1 MRNMMVTRKSLT
13 FFTVVMLISM
23 SAAVVSADVDINL
36 SANPSSAEA
45 TPDEAAEYTII
56 VQNSGDDDAAVSLS
70 TQQGND
76 CNGFSSTLETTFVQ
90 VASSSSESVTLTVTV
105 TDQASGECETTV
117 NAQGQVSGGAPG
129 TPSNADVTVVT
140 TAGDGGGLYSVSLS
154 TDESATK
161 NYDGEDNEVT
171 WDVDVENNG
180 EQQANVQLEMT
191 SDSDCE
197 SEDLTATVD
206 PSVLQL
212 EPEGQ
217 EEVTVT
223 IDMPNGAETDA
234 GAHCFI
240 LKATVTNDPNAADQ
254 AEDNLT
260 LSLNVPQIKEC
271 DASLQYSSHNLDP
284 GESAANSI
292 EVENIGN
299 TEWTVTANAQ
309 SLDGDDIS
317 GWIDFDSPRSKLLTE
332 PGSSEDSH
340 TFTFDVTPDDSLE
353 AGTQVAIGIQ
363 GRSGSEIGCEKVLT
377 VTVGQEFGASMSLSK
392 STLSN
397 VEPGTSGTLSIQIT
411 NQGNGQETMALG
423 TSGVPPG
430 WQVSF
435 SQSTVTLGSSQ
446 SSNDKET
453 VGIDVFVPEDASAES
468 DAVISFTV
476 GRGGGSTPYDSKDLT
491 ISVAPRHEVSTSMV
505 SDQQTGRSDQ
515 IVKFPI
521 VVTNAGNIQDTFRLQ
536 ACDPGDQTGCSN
548 PMWES
553 SFSDSDGNSISQIV
567 LDPGQSTQVYLDVL
581 VEGEED
587 ADSARVLVRI
597 AIFGT
602 SESSEHTV
610 AVVVSNYN
618 YGMAVSPQSPGDIP
632 GQMDVTLPPGGA
644 LSTFFWIDNTGD
656 YPAGDTAVIT
666 ITGLESSVFRNVFV
680 DGVEID
686 DSIQISKEGRVLV
699 EVQME
704 VMEGVPNGVSG
715 IIKVSAASERNA
727 AQTTSVDVMIQVMT
741 IHDLTFTLEGD
752 DEKTVN
758 YPDKAFFTMYVTN
771 NGNVV
776 EDVEIISGESLRGW
790 TVDVI
795 EDEFQLPPGETREIQ
810 VRATPPS
817 ELLDDDSYRFTV
829 IAQPEGIPVAGQP
842 IELTVVAVNSNSFL
856 NLSQATQDLLVYG
869 LTGLGAL
876 LVIALF
882 MRSRAENKRI
892 VQALDQDDS

>member
-1 MRNMMVTRKSLT
+1 MDSKSPLT
-13 FFTVVMLISM
+13 VLIVIMLLSM
-23 SAAVVSADVDINL
+23 SATVVSADVDISL

-45 TPDEAAEYTII
+45 SPDEAAEYTIL
-56 VQNSGDDDAAVSLS
+56 VRNTGDDDAAVSLS

-76 CNGFSSTLETTFVQ
+76 CNGFTSTLETTFVQ
-90 VASSSSESVTLTVTV
+90 VGSQSSEQVTLTVTV

-154 TDESATK
+154 TDESTTK
-161 NYDGEDNEVT
+161 IYDGEDNEVT

-197 SEDLTATVD
+197 SDELSATVD

-212 EPEGQ
+212 ESEDQ
-217 EEVTVT
+217 QEVTVT

-234 GAHCFI
+234 GSHCFI

-260 LSLNVPQIKEC
+260 LSLNVPEIKEC

-284 GESAANSI
+284 GEQASNSI

-309 SLDGDDIS
+309 SLDGEDIS
-317 GWIDFDSPRSKLLTE
+317 GWVEFDSPRSKLLTE
-332 PGSSEDSH
+332 PGSSDDTH

-363 GRSGSEIGCEKVLT
+363 GRAGSDIGCEKILT
-377 VTVGQEFGASMSLSK
+377 VTVGQEFGASMALSR

-411 NQGNGQETMALG
+411 NEGNGQETMALG

-435 SQSTVTLGSSQ
+435 SKSSVTLGSSQ
-446 SSNDKET
+446 SSNNKET
-453 VGIDVFVPEDASAES
+453 VGVDVFVPEDASAES
-468 DAVISFTV
+468 DAVISFTI

-515 IVKFPI
+515 IVKFPLVI
-521 VVTNAGNIQDTFRLQ
+521 TNEGNIRDTFRLQ
-536 ACDPGDQTGCSN
+536 ACDPGDQTGCGS
-548 PMWES
+548 PMWQS
-553 SFSDSDGNSISQIV
+553 SFSDSDGNSITQLA

-587 ADSARVLVRI
+587 ADSARVLARV

-610 AVVVSNYN
+610 TVVVSNYN
-618 YGMAVSPQSPGDIP
+618 YGMAVSPQSPGEDP
-632 GQMDVTLPPGGA
+632 SQMDVVLPPGGT
-644 LSTFFWIDNTGD
+644 LSTYFWIDNTGD

-666 ITGLESSVFRNVFV
+666 ITGLESSVSRSIFV
-680 DGVEID
+680 EGVKID
-686 DSIQISKEGRVLV
+686 NSIQIPRDGRILI

-704 VMEGVPNGVSG
+704 VMEGVSNGVSG

-727 AQTTSVDVMIQVMT
+727 AQITSVDVMIQVMT
-741 IHDLTFTLEGD
+741 IHDIIFTLEGG
-752 DEKTVN
+752 DEQTVN
-758 YPDKAFFTMYVTN
+758 YPEKAIFSLFVTN
-771 NGNVV
+771 NGNII
-776 EDVEIISGESLRGW
+776 EDIEIISGESLRGW
-790 TVDVI
+790 TIDII
-795 EDEFQLPPGETREIQ
+795 EDEFELSPGETREIQ

-817 ELLDDDSYRFTV
+817 QLLDDDSYRFTV

-842 IELTVVAVNSNSFL
+842 VELTVNSVTSDSFL
-856 NLSQATQDLLVYG
+856 NLSKEMQDILVYG
-869 LTGLGAL
+869 LTGFGAL
-876 LVIALF
+876 LVIVLF
-882 MRSRAENKRI
+882 MRSRSENKRI
-892 VQALDQDDS
+892 ARALEQDES

>member
-1 MRNMMVTRKSLT
+1 MDRKSPVTILI
-13 FFTVVMLISM
+13 VIMLLSM
-23 SAAVVSADVDINL
+23 SATIVSADVDISL

-45 TPDEAAEYTII
+45 TPDEAAEYNILI
-56 VQNSGDDDAAVSLS
+56 QNSGDDDAAVTLS

-90 VASSSSESVTLTVTV
+90 VGSQSSEQVTLTVTV

-140 TAGDGGGLYSVSLS
+140 TAGDGGGLYSVSLT
-154 TDESATK
+154 TDEPTTK
-161 NYDGEDNEVT
+161 SYDGEDNEVT

-197 SEDLTATVD
+197 SDDLSATVD

-212 EPEGQ
+212 EPESQ

-223 IDMPNGAETDA
+223 IDMPNGGETDA
-234 GAHCFI
+234 GSHCFI

-254 AEDNLT
+254 AEDNLS
-260 LSLNVPQIKEC
+260 LSLNVPEIREC

-284 GESAANSI
+284 GEQASNSI

-299 TEWTVTANAQ
+299 TDWTVTANAQ
-309 SLDGDDIS
+309 SLDGEDIS
-317 GWIDFDSPRSKLLTE
+317 GWVEFDSPRSILLTE
-332 PGSSEDSH
+332 PGSSDDTH
-340 TFTFDVTPDDSLE
+340 TFTFDITPDDSLE

-363 GRSGSEIGCEKVLT
+363 GRAGSEIGCEKILT
-377 VTVGQEFGASMSLSK
+377 VTVGQEFGASMALSK

-423 TSGVPPG
+423 TTGVPPG

-435 SQSTVTLGSSQ
+435 SQSSVTLGSAQ
-446 SSNDKET
+446 SSNNKET
-453 VGIDVFVPEDASAES
+453 VGVDIFVPEDASAES

-491 ISVAPRHEVSTSMV
+491 VSVAPRHEVSTTMI

-515 IVKFPI
+515 IVQFPL
-521 VVTNAGNIQDTFRLQ
+521 VVSNEGNIRDTFRLQ
-536 ACDPGDQTGCSN
+536 ACDPGDQTGCGS
-548 PMWES
+548 PMWQS
-553 SFSDSDGNSISQIV
+553 SFSDDNGNSITQLA
-567 LDPGQSTQVYLDVL
+567 LDPGQSAQIYLDVL

-587 ADSARVLVRI
+587 ADSARVLARV

-610 AVVVSNYN
+610 TVVVSNYN
-618 YGMAVSPQSPGDIP
+618 YGMAVSPQSPGDDP
-632 GQMDVTLPPGGA
+632 GQMDVVLPPGGT

-656 YPAGDTAVIT
+656 YPAGDTAVIS
-666 ITGLESSVFRNVFV
+666 ITGLESSVSRSIFV
-680 DGVEID
+680 EGVEID
-686 DSIQISKEGRVLV
+686 NSIQIPREGRVLM

-704 VMEGVPNGVSG
+704 VMPGVSNGVSG

-741 IHDLTFTLEGD
+741 IHDIVFTLEGE
-752 DEKTVN
+752 DEQTVN
-758 YPDKAFFTMYVTN
+758 YPEKALFSLFVTN
-771 NGNVV
+771 NGNVI
-776 EDVEIISGESLRGW
+776 EDIEVISGESLRGW
-790 TVDVI
+790 TIDVM
-795 EDEFQLPPGETREIQ
+795 EDEFRLPPGETREIQ

-817 ELLDDDSYRFTV
+817 QLLDDDTYRFTV

-842 IELTVVAVNSNSFL
+842 IELTVVSVTSNSFL
-856 NLSQATQDLLVYG
+856 NLSQETQDILIYG
-869 LTGLGAL
+869 LTGFGAL

-882 MRSRAENKRI
+882 IRSRAENKRI
-892 VQALDQDDS
+892 IKALEQDES

>member
-1 MRNMMVTRKSLT
+1 MLRKAPLT
-13 FFTVVMLISM
+13 VIIVIMLLSM
-23 SAAVVSADVDINL
+23 SATIVSADVDISL

-45 TPDEAAEYTII
+45 TPDEAAEYTIL
-56 VQNSGDDDAAVSLS
+56 VRNTGDDDAAVSLS

-76 CNGFSSTLETTFVQ
+76 CNGFTSTLETTFVQ
-90 VASSSSESVTLTVTV
+90 VGSQSSEQVTLTVTV

-154 TDESATK
+154 TDESTTK

-197 SEDLTATVD
+197 SDELSATVD
-206 PSVLQL
+206 PEVLQL
-212 EPEGQ
+212 EPEDQ
-217 EEVTVT
+217 QEVTVT
-223 IDMPNGAETDA
+223 IDMPNGGETDA
-234 GAHCFI
+234 GSHCFI

-271 DASLQYSSHNLDP
+271 DAALQYNSHNLDP
-284 GESAANSI
+284 GEQASNSI

-309 SLDGDDIS
+309 SVDGEDIS
-317 GWIDFDSPRSKLLTE
+317 GWVEFDSPRSKLLTE
-332 PGSSEDSH
+332 PGSSDDTH
-340 TFTFDVTPDDSLE
+340 VFTFDVTPDDSLE

-363 GRSGSEIGCEKVLT
+363 GRAGSEIGCEKILT
-377 VTVGQEFGASMSLSK
+377 VTVGQEFGASMALSK

-423 TSGVPPG
+423 ASGVPPG

-435 SQSTVTLGSSQ
+435 SQSSVTLGSSQ
-446 SSNDKET
+446 SSNNKET
-453 VGIDVFVPEDASAES
+453 VGVDVFVPEDASAES

-491 ISVAPRHEVSTSMV
+491 VSVAPRHEVSTIMI

-515 IVKFPI
+515 IVKFPLVI
-521 VVTNAGNIQDTFRLQ
+521 SNEGNIRDTFRLQ
-536 ACDPGDQTGCSN
+536 ACDPGDQTGCGS
-548 PMWES
+548 PMWQS
-553 SFSDSDGNSISQIV
+553 SFSDSDGNSITQLA
-567 LDPGQSTQVYLDVL
+567 LDPGQSAQIYLDVL

-587 ADSARVLVRI
+587 ADSARVLARV

-610 AVVVSNYN
+610 TVVVSNYN
-618 YGMAVSPQSPGDIP
+618 YGMAVSPQSPGEDP
-632 GQMDVTLPPGGA
+632 TQMDVILPPGGT
-644 LSTFFWIDNTGD
+644 LSTYFWIDNTGD

-666 ITGLESSVFRNVFV
+666 ITGLESSVSRSIFIE
-680 DGVEID
+680 GVEVD
-686 DSIQISKEGRVLV
+686 NSIQIPRDGRVLV

-704 VMEGVPNGVSG
+704 VMEGVSNGVSG
-715 IIKVSAASERNA
+715 IIKVSVASERNA

-741 IHDLTFTLEGD
+741 IHDVVFTLEGE
-752 DEKTVN
+752 DEQTVN
-758 YPDKAFFTMYVTN
+758 YPEKAIFSLFVTN
-771 NGNVV
+771 NGNVI
-776 EDVEIISGESLRGW
+776 EDIEIISGESLRGW
-790 TVDVI
+790 TVDII
-795 EDEFQLPPGETREIQ
+795 EDEFKLPPGETREIQ

-817 ELLDDDSYRFTV
+817 QLLDDDTYRFTV

-842 IELTVVAVNSNSFL
+842 IELTVTSVTSDSFL
-856 NLSQATQDLLVYG
+856 NLSKEMQDILVYG
-869 LTGLGAL
+869 LTGFGAL
-876 LVIALF
+876 LVIVLF
-882 MRSRAENKRI
+882 MRSRSENKRI
-892 VQALDQDDS
+892 IQALEQDES

>member
-1 MRNMMVTRKSLT
+1 MDSKSPLT
-13 FFTVVMLISM
+13 VLIVIMLLSM
-23 SAAVVSADVDINL
+23 SATVVSADVDISL

-45 TPDEAAEYTII
+45 SPDEAAEYTIL
-56 VQNSGDDDAAVSLS
+56 VRNTGDDDAAVSLS

-76 CNGFSSTLETTFVQ
+76 CNGFTSTLETTFVQ
-90 VASSSSESVTLTVTV
+90 VGSQSSEQVTLTVTV

-154 TDESATK
+154 TDESTTK

-197 SEDLTATVD
+197 SDELSATVD

-212 EPEGQ
+212 EPEDQ
-217 EEVTVT
+217 QEVTVT

-234 GAHCFI
+234 GSHCFI

-260 LSLNVPQIKEC
+260 LSLNVPEIKEC

-284 GESAANSI
+284 GEQASNSI

-309 SLDGDDIS
+309 SLDGEDIS
-317 GWIDFDSPRSKLLTE
+317 GWVEFDSPRSKLLTE
-332 PGSSEDSH
+332 PGSSDDAY

-363 GRSGSEIGCEKVLT
+363 GRAGSDIGCEKILT
-377 VTVGQEFGASMSLSK
+377 VTVGQEFGASMALSR

-411 NQGNGQETMALG
+411 NEGNGQETMALG

-435 SQSTVTLGSSQ
+435 SKSSVTLGSSQ
-446 SSNDKET
+446 SSNNKET
-453 VGIDVFVPEDASAES
+453 VGVDVFVPEDASAES
-468 DAVISFTV
+468 DAVISFTI

-515 IVKFPI
+515 IVKFPLVI
-521 VVTNAGNIQDTFRLQ
+521 TNEGNIRDTFRLQ
-536 ACDPGDQTGCSN
+536 ACDPGDQTGCGS
-548 PMWES
+548 PMWQS
-553 SFSDSDGNSISQIV
+553 SFSDSDGNSITQLA

-587 ADSARVLVRI
+587 ADSARVLARV

-610 AVVVSNYN
+610 TVVVSNYN
-618 YGMAVSPQSPGDIP
+618 YGMAVSPQSPGEDP
-632 GQMDVTLPPGGA
+632 SQMDVVLPPGGT
-644 LSTFFWIDNTGD
+644 LSTYFWIDNTGD

-666 ITGLESSVFRNVFV
+666 ITGLESSVSRSIFV
-680 DGVEID
+680 EGVKID
-686 DSIQISKEGRVLV
+686 NSIQIPRDGRILI

-704 VMEGVPNGVSG
+704 VMEGVSNGVSG

-727 AQTTSVDVMIQVMT
+727 AQITSVDVMIQVMT
-741 IHDLTFTLEGD
+741 IHDIIFTLEGE
-752 DEKTVN
+752 DEQTVN
-758 YPDKAFFTMYVTN
+758 YPEKAIFSLFVTN
-771 NGNVV
+771 NGNII
-776 EDVEIISGESLRGW
+776 EDIEIISGESLRGW
-790 TVDVI
+790 TIDII
-795 EDEFQLPPGETREIQ
+795 EDEFELSPGETREIQ

-817 ELLDDDSYRFTV
+817 QLLDDDSYRFTV

-842 IELTVVAVNSNSFL
+842 VELTVNSVTSDSFL
-856 NLSQATQDLLVYG
+856 NLSKEMQDILVYG
-869 LTGLGAL
+869 LTAFGAL
-876 LVIALF
+876 LVIVLF

-892 VQALDQDDS
+892 AQALERDES

>member
-1 MRNMMVTRKSLT
+1 MLRKAPLT
-13 FFTVVMLISM
+13 VIIVIMLLSM
-23 SAAVVSADVDINL
+23 SATIVSADVDISL

-45 TPDEAAEYTII
+45 TPDEAAEYTIL
-56 VQNSGDDDAAVSLS
+56 VRNTGDDDAAVSLS

-76 CNGFSSTLETTFVQ
+76 CNGFTSTLETTFVQ
-90 VASSSSESVTLTVTV
+90 VGSQSSEQVTLTVTV

-154 TDESATK
+154 TDESTTK

-197 SEDLTATVD
+197 SDELSATVD
-206 PSVLQL
+206 PEVLQL
-212 EPEGQ
+212 EPEDQ
-217 EEVTVT
+217 QEVTVT
-223 IDMPNGAETDA
+223 IDMPNGGETDA
-234 GAHCFI
+234 GSHCFI

-271 DASLQYSSHNLDP
+271 DAALQYNSHNLDP
-284 GESAANSI
+284 GEQASNSI

-309 SLDGDDIS
+309 SVDGEDIS
-317 GWIDFDSPRSKLLTE
+317 GWVEFDSPRSKLLTE
-332 PGSSEDSH
+332 PGSSDDTH
-340 TFTFDVTPDDSLE
+340 VFTFDVTPDDSLE

-363 GRSGSEIGCEKVLT
+363 GRAGSEIGCEKILT
-377 VTVGQEFGASMSLSK
+377 VTVGQEFGASMALSK

-423 TSGVPPG
+423 ASGVPPG

-435 SQSTVTLGSSQ
+435 SQSSVTLGSSQ
-446 SSNDKET
+446 SSNNKET
-453 VGIDVFVPEDASAES
+453 VGVDVFVPEDASAES

-491 ISVAPRHEVSTSMV
+491 VSVAPRHEVSTIMI

-515 IVKFPI
+515 IVKFPLVI
-521 VVTNAGNIQDTFRLQ
+521 SNEGNIRDTFRLQ
-536 ACDPGDQTGCSN
+536 ACDPGDQTGCGS
-548 PMWES
+548 PMWQS
-553 SFSDSDGNSISQIV
+553 SFSDSDGNSITQLA
-567 LDPGQSTQVYLDVL
+567 LDPGQSAQIYLDVL

-587 ADSARVLVRI
+587 ADSARVLARV

-610 AVVVSNYN
+610 TVVVSNYN
-618 YGMAVSPQSPGDIP
+618 YGMAVSPQSPGEDP
-632 GQMDVTLPPGGA
+632 TQMDVILPPGGT
-644 LSTFFWIDNTGD
+644 LSTYFWIDNTGD

-666 ITGLESSVFRNVFV
+666 ITGLESSVSRSIFV
-680 DGVEID
+680 EGVEVD
-686 DSIQISKEGRVLV
+686 NSIQIPRDGRVLV

-704 VMEGVPNGVSG
+704 VMEGVSNGVSG
-715 IIKVSAASERNA
+715 IIKVSVASERNA

-741 IHDLTFTLEGD
+741 IHDVVFTLEGE
-752 DEKTVN
+752 DEQTVN
-758 YPDKAFFTMYVTN
+758 YPEKAIFSLFVTN
-771 NGNVV
+771 NGNVI
-776 EDVEIISGESLRGW
+776 EDIEIISGESLRGW
-790 TVDVI
+790 TVDII
-795 EDEFQLPPGETREIQ
+795 EDEFKLPPGETREIQ

-817 ELLDDDSYRFTV
+817 QLLDDDTYRFTI

-842 IELTVVAVNSNSFL
+842 IELTVTSVTSDSFL
-856 NLSQATQDLLVYG
+856 NLSKEMQDILVYG
-869 LTGLGAL
+869 LTGFGAL
-876 LVIALF
+876 LVIVLF
-882 MRSRAENKRI
+882 MRSRSENKRI
-892 VQALDQDDS
+892 IQALEQDES

>member
-1 MRNMMVTRKSLT
+1 MDSKSPLT
-13 FFTVVMLISM
+13 VLIMIMLLSM
-23 SAAVVSADVDINL
+23 SATVVSADVDISL

-45 TPDEAAEYTII
+45 SPDEAAEYTIL
-56 VQNSGDDDAAVSLS
+56 VRNTGDDDAAVSLS

-76 CNGFSSTLETTFVQ
+76 CNGFTSTLETTFVQ
-90 VASSSSESVTLTVTV
+90 VGSQSSEQVTLTVTV

-154 TDESATK
+154 TDESTTK

-197 SEDLTATVD
+197 SDELSATVD

-212 EPEGQ
+212 EPEDQ
-217 EEVTVT
+217 QEVTVT

-234 GAHCFI
+234 GSHCFI

-260 LSLNVPQIKEC
+260 LSLNVPEIKEC

-284 GESAANSI
+284 GEQASNSI

-309 SLDGDDIS
+309 SLDGEDIS
-317 GWIDFDSPRSKLLTE
+317 GWVEFDSPRSKLLTE
-332 PGSSEDSH
+332 PGSSDDAY

-363 GRSGSEIGCEKVLT
+363 GRAGSDIGCEKILT
-377 VTVGQEFGASMSLSK
+377 VTVGQEFGASMALSR

-411 NQGNGQETMALG
+411 NEGNGQETMALG

-435 SQSTVTLGSSQ
+435 SKSSVTLGSSQ
-446 SSNDKET
+446 SSNNKET
-453 VGIDVFVPEDASAES
+453 VGVDVFVPEDASAES
-468 DAVISFTV
+468 DAVISFTI

-515 IVKFPI
+515 IVKFPLVI
-521 VVTNAGNIQDTFRLQ
+521 TNEGNIRDTFRLQ
-536 ACDPGDQTGCSN
+536 ACDPGDQTGCGS
-548 PMWES
+548 PMWQS
-553 SFSDSDGNSISQIV
+553 SFSDSDGNSITQLA

-587 ADSARVLVRI
+587 ADSARVLARV

-610 AVVVSNYN
+610 TVVVSNYN
-618 YGMAVSPQSPGDIP
+618 YGMAVSPQSPGEDP
-632 GQMDVTLPPGGA
+632 SQMDVVLPPGGT
-644 LSTFFWIDNTGD
+644 LSTYFWIDNTGD

-666 ITGLESSVFRNVFV
+666 ITGLESSVSRSIFV
-680 DGVEID
+680 EGVKID
-686 DSIQISKEGRVLV
+686 NSIQIPRDGRILI

-704 VMEGVPNGVSG
+704 VMEGVSNGVSG

-727 AQTTSVDVMIQVMT
+727 AQITSVDVMIQVMT
-741 IHDLTFTLEGD
+741 IHDIIFTLEGE
-752 DEKTVN
+752 DEQTVN
-758 YPDKAFFTMYVTN
+758 YPEKAIFSLFVTN
-771 NGNVV
+771 NGNII
-776 EDVEIISGESLRGW
+776 EDIEIISGESLRGW
-790 TVDVI
+790 TIDII
-795 EDEFQLPPGETREIQ
+795 EDEFELSPGETREIQ

-817 ELLDDDSYRFTV
+817 QLLDDDSYRFTV

-842 IELTVVAVNSNSFL
+842 VELTVNSVTSDSFL
-856 NLSQATQDLLVYG
+856 NLSKEMQDILVYG
-869 LTGLGAL
+869 LTAFGAL
-876 LVIALF
+876 LVIVLF

-892 VQALDQDDS
+892 AQALERDES

>member
-271 DASLQYSSHNLDP
+271 DASLQYSSHNLEP

-567 LDPGQSTQVYLDVL
+567 LEPGQSAQVYLDVL
-581 VEGEED
+581 VEGE
-587 ADSARVLVRI
+587 
-597 AIFGT
+597 
-602 SESSEHTV
+602 
-610 AVVVSNYN
+610 
-618 YGMAVSPQSPGDIP
+618 
-632 GQMDVTLPPGGA
+632 
-644 LSTFFWIDNTGD
+644 LS
-656 YPAGDTAVIT
+656 
-666 ITGLESSVFRNVFV
+666 L
-680 DGVEID
+680 
-686 DSIQISKEGRVLV
+686 
-699 EVQME
+699 
-704 VMEGVPNGVSG
+704 
-715 IIKVSAASERNA
+715 
-727 AQTTSVDVMIQVMT
+727 
-741 IHDLTFTLEGD
+741 IH
-752 DEKTVN
+752 
-758 YPDKAFFTMYVTN
+758 
-771 NGNVV
+771 
-776 EDVEIISGESLRGW
+776 I
-790 TVDVI
+790 
-795 EDEFQLPPGETREIQ
+795 
-810 VRATPPS
+810 
-817 ELLDDDSYRFTV
+817 
-829 IAQPEGIPVAGQP
+829 
-842 IELTVVAVNSNSFL
+842 
-856 NLSQATQDLLVYG
+856 
-869 LTGLGAL
+869 
-876 LVIALF
+876 
-882 MRSRAENKRI
+882 
-892 VQALDQDDS
+892 

>member
-1 MRNMMVTRKSLT
+1 MDSKSPLT
-13 FFTVVMLISM
+13 VLIVIMLLSM
-23 SAAVVSADVDINL
+23 SATIVSADVDISL
-36 SANPSSAEA
+36 SASPSSAEA
-45 TPDEAAEYTII
+45 SPDEAAEYTIL
-56 VQNSGDDDAAVSLS
+56 VRNTGDDDAAVSLS

-76 CNGFSSTLETTFVQ
+76 CNGFTSTLETTFVQ
-90 VASSSSESVTLTVTV
+90 VGSQSSEQVTLTVTV

-154 TDESATK
+154 TDESTTK

-197 SEDLTATVD
+197 SDELSATVD

-212 EPEGQ
+212 EPEDQ
-217 EEVTVT
+217 QEVTVT

-234 GAHCFI
+234 GSHCFI

-260 LSLNVPQIKEC
+260 LSLNVPEIKEC

-284 GESAANSI
+284 GEQASNSI

-309 SLDGDDIS
+309 SVDGEDIS
-317 GWIDFDSPRSKLLTE
+317 GWVEFDSPRSKLLTE
-332 PGSSEDSH
+332 PGSSDDTH

-363 GRSGSEIGCEKVLT
+363 GRAGSDIGCEKILT
-377 VTVGQEFGASMSLSK
+377 VTVGQEFGASMALSR

-411 NQGNGQETMALG
+411 NEGNGQETMALG

-435 SQSTVTLGSSQ
+435 SKSSVTLGSSQ
-446 SSNDKET
+446 SSNNKET
-453 VGIDVFVPEDASAES
+453 VGVDVFVPEDASAES
-468 DAVISFTV
+468 DAVISFTI

-491 ISVAPRHEVSTSMV
+491 VSVAPRHEVSTSMV

-515 IVKFPI
+515 IVKFPLVI
-521 VVTNAGNIQDTFRLQ
+521 TNEGNIRDTFRLQ
-536 ACDPGDQTGCSN
+536 ACDPGDQTGCGS
-548 PMWES
+548 PMWQS
-553 SFSDSDGNSISQIV
+553 SFSDSDGNSITQLA

-587 ADSARVLVRI
+587 ADSARVLARV

-610 AVVVSNYN
+610 TVVVSNYN
-618 YGMAVSPQSPGDIP
+618 YGMAVSPQSPGEDP
-632 GQMDVTLPPGGA
+632 SQMDVVLPPGGT
-644 LSTFFWIDNTGD
+644 LSTYFWIDNTGD

-666 ITGLESSVFRNVFV
+666 ITGLESSVSRSIFV
-680 DGVEID
+680 EGVKID
-686 DSIQISKEGRVLV
+686 NSIQIPRDGRILI

-704 VMEGVPNGVSG
+704 VMEGVSNGVSG

-727 AQTTSVDVMIQVMT
+727 AQITSVDVMIQVMT
-741 IHDLTFTLEGD
+741 IHDIIFTLEGE
-752 DEKTVN
+752 DEQTVN
-758 YPDKAFFTMYVTN
+758 YPEKAIFSLFVTN
-771 NGNVV
+771 NGNII
-776 EDVEIISGESLRGW
+776 EDIEIISGESLRGW
-790 TVDVI
+790 TIDII
-795 EDEFQLPPGETREIQ
+795 EDEFELSPGETREIQ

-817 ELLDDDSYRFTV
+817 QLLDDDSYRFTV

-842 IELTVVAVNSNSFL
+842 VELTVNSVTSDSFL
-856 NLSQATQDLLVYG
+856 NLSKEMQDILVYG
-869 LTGLGAL
+869 LTGFGAL
-876 LVIALF
+876 LVIVLF
-882 MRSRAENKRI
+882 LRSRAENKRI
-892 VQALDQDDS
+892 AQALERDES

>member
-1 MRNMMVTRKSLT
+1 MDRKSPVTILI
-13 FFTVVMLISM
+13 VIMLLSM
-23 SAAVVSADVDINL
+23 SATIVSADVDISL

-45 TPDEAAEYTII
+45 TPDEAAEYNILI
-56 VQNSGDDDAAVSLS
+56 QNSGDDDAAVTLS

-90 VASSSSESVTLTVTV
+90 VGSQSSEQVTLTVTV

-140 TAGDGGGLYSVSLS
+140 TAGDGGGLYSVSLT
-154 TDESATK
+154 TDEPTTK
-161 NYDGEDNEVT
+161 SYDGEDNEVT

-197 SEDLTATVD
+197 SDELSATVD

-212 EPEGQ
+212 EPESQ

-223 IDMPNGAETDA
+223 IDMPNGGETDA
-234 GAHCFI
+234 GSHCFI

-254 AEDNLT
+254 AEDNLS
-260 LSLNVPQIKEC
+260 LSLNVPEIREC

-284 GESAANSI
+284 GEKASNSI

-299 TEWTVTANAQ
+299 TDWTVTANAQ
-309 SLDGDDIS
+309 SLDGEDIS
-317 GWIDFDSPRSKLLTE
+317 GWVEFDSPRSILLTE
-332 PGSSEDSH
+332 PGSSDDTH
-340 TFTFDVTPDDSLE
+340 TFTFDITPDDSLE

-363 GRSGSEIGCEKVLT
+363 GRAGSEIGCEKILT
-377 VTVGQEFGASMSLSK
+377 VTVGQEFGASMALSK

-423 TSGVPPG
+423 TTGVPPG

-435 SQSTVTLGSSQ
+435 SQSSVTLGSAQ
-446 SSNDKET
+446 SSNNKET
-453 VGIDVFVPEDASAES
+453 VGVDIFVPEDASAES

-491 ISVAPRHEVSTSMV
+491 VSVAPRHEVSTTMI

-515 IVKFPI
+515 IVQFPL
-521 VVTNAGNIQDTFRLQ
+521 VVSNEGNIRDTFRLQ
-536 ACDPGDQTGCSN
+536 ACDPGDQTGCGS
-548 PMWES
+548 PMWQS
-553 SFSDSDGNSISQIV
+553 SFSDADGNSITQLA
-567 LDPGQSTQVYLDVL
+567 LDPGQSAQIYLDVL

-587 ADSARVLVRI
+587 ADSARVLARI

-610 AVVVSNYN
+610 TVVVSNYN
-618 YGMAVSPQSPGDIP
+618 YGMAVSPQSPGDDP
-632 GQMDVTLPPGGA
+632 GQMDVVLPPGGT

-656 YPAGDTAVIT
+656 YPAGDTAVIS
-666 ITGLESSVFRNVFV
+666 ITGLESSVSRSIFV
-680 DGVEID
+680 EGVEID
-686 DSIQISKEGRVLV
+686 NSIQIPREGRVLM

-704 VMEGVPNGVSG
+704 VMPGVSNGVSG

-727 AQTTSVDVMIQVMT
+727 AQTTFVDVMIQVMT
-741 IHDLTFTLEGD
+741 IHDIVFTLEGE
-752 DEKTVN
+752 DEQTVN
-758 YPDKAFFTMYVTN
+758 YPEKALFSLFVTN
-771 NGNVV
+771 NGNVI
-776 EDVEIISGESLRGW
+776 EDIEVISGESLRGW
-790 TVDVI
+790 TIDVM
-795 EDEFQLPPGETREIQ
+795 EDEFKLSPGETREIQ

-817 ELLDDDSYRFTV
+817 QLLDDDTYRFTV

-842 IELTVVAVNSNSFL
+842 IELTVVSVTSNSFL
-856 NLSQATQDLLVYG
+856 NLSQETQDILIYG
-869 LTGLGAL
+869 LTGFGAL

-892 VQALDQDDS
+892 IKALEQDES

>member
-1 MRNMMVTRKSLT
+1 
-13 FFTVVMLISM
+13 
-23 SAAVVSADVDINL
+23 
-36 SANPSSAEA
+36 
-45 TPDEAAEYTII
+45 
-56 VQNSGDDDAAVSLS
+56 
-70 TQQGND
+70 
-76 CNGFSSTLETTFVQ
+76 
-90 VASSSSESVTLTVTV
+90 
-105 TDQASGECETTV
+105 
-117 NAQGQVSGGAPG
+117 
-129 TPSNADVTVVT
+129 
-140 TAGDGGGLYSVSLS
+140 
-154 TDESATK
+154 
-161 NYDGEDNEVT
+161 
-171 WDVDVENNG
+171 
-180 EQQANVQLEMT
+180 
-191 SDSDCE
+191 
-197 SEDLTATVD
+197 
-206 PSVLQL
+206 
-212 EPEGQ
+212 
-217 EEVTVT
+217 
-223 IDMPNGAETDA
+223 
-234 GAHCFI
+234 
-240 LKATVTNDPNAADQ
+240 
-254 AEDNLT
+254 
-260 LSLNVPQIKEC
+260 
-271 DASLQYSSHNLDP
+271 
-284 GESAANSI
+284 
-292 EVENIGN
+292 
-299 TEWTVTANAQ
+299 
-309 SLDGDDIS
+309 
-317 GWIDFDSPRSKLLTE
+317 
-332 PGSSEDSH
+332 
-340 TFTFDVTPDDSLE
+340 
-353 AGTQVAIGIQ
+353 
-363 GRSGSEIGCEKVLT
+363 
-377 VTVGQEFGASMSLSK
+377 MSLSK

-567 LDPGQSTQVYLDVL
+567 LDPGQSAQVYLDVL

-704 VMEGVPNGVSG
+704 VMEGVSNGVSG

-817 ELLDDDSYRFTV
+817 ELLDDDTYRFTV

>member
-1 MRNMMVTRKSLT
+1 MDSKSPLT
-13 FFTVVMLISM
+13 VLIVIMLLSM
-23 SAAVVSADVDINL
+23 SATVVSADVDISL

-45 TPDEAAEYTII
+45 SPDEAAEYTIL
-56 VQNSGDDDAAVSLS
+56 VRNTGDDDAAVSLS

-76 CNGFSSTLETTFVQ
+76 CNGFTSTLETTFVQ
-90 VASSSSESVTLTVTV
+90 VGSQSSEQVTLTVTV

-154 TDESATK
+154 TDESTTK

-197 SEDLTATVD
+197 SDELSATVD

-212 EPEGQ
+212 EPEDQ
-217 EEVTVT
+217 QEVTVT

-234 GAHCFI
+234 GSHCFI

-260 LSLNVPQIKEC
+260 LSLNVPEIKEC

-284 GESAANSI
+284 GEQASNSI

-309 SLDGDDIS
+309 SLDGEDIS
-317 GWIDFDSPRSKLLTE
+317 GWVEFDSPRSKLLTE
-332 PGSSEDSH
+332 PGSSDDAH

-363 GRSGSEIGCEKVLT
+363 GRAGSDIGCEKILT
-377 VTVGQEFGASMSLSK
+377 VTVGQEFGASMALSR

-411 NQGNGQETMALG
+411 NEGNGQETMALG

-435 SQSTVTLGSSQ
+435 SKSSVTLGSSQ
-446 SSNDKET
+446 SSNNKET
-453 VGIDVFVPEDASAES
+453 VGVDVFVPEDASAES
-468 DAVISFTV
+468 DAVISFTI

-491 ISVAPRHEVSTSMV
+491 VSVAPRHEVSTSMV

-515 IVKFPI
+515 IVKFPLVI
-521 VVTNAGNIQDTFRLQ
+521 TNEGNIRDTFRLQ
-536 ACDPGDQTGCSN
+536 ACDPGDQTGCGS
-548 PMWES
+548 PMWQS
-553 SFSDSDGNSISQIV
+553 SFSDSDGNSITQLA

-587 ADSARVLVRI
+587 ADSARVLARV

-610 AVVVSNYN
+610 TVVVSNYN
-618 YGMAVSPQSPGDIP
+618 YGMAVSPQSPGEDP
-632 GQMDVTLPPGGA
+632 SQMDVVLPPGGT
-644 LSTFFWIDNTGD
+644 LSTYFWIDNTGD

-666 ITGLESSVFRNVFV
+666 ITGLESSVSRNIFV
-680 DGVEID
+680 EGVKID
-686 DSIQISKEGRVLV
+686 NSIQIPRDGRILI

-704 VMEGVPNGVSG
+704 VMEGVSNGVSG

-727 AQTTSVDVMIQVMT
+727 AQITSVDVMIQVMT
-741 IHDLTFTLEGD
+741 IHDIIFTLEGE
-752 DEKTVN
+752 DEQTVN
-758 YPDKAFFTMYVTN
+758 YPEKAIFSLFVTN
-771 NGNVV
+771 NGNII
-776 EDVEIISGESLRGW
+776 EDIEIISGESLRGW
-790 TVDVI
+790 TIDII
-795 EDEFQLPPGETREIQ
+795 EDEFELSPGETREIQ

-817 ELLDDDSYRFTV
+817 QLLDDDSYRFTV

-842 IELTVVAVNSNSFL
+842 VELTVNSVTSDSFL
-856 NLSQATQDLLVYG
+856 NLSKEMQDILVYG
-869 LTGLGAL
+869 LTAFGAL
-876 LVIALF
+876 LVIVLF

-892 VQALDQDDS
+892 AQALERDES

>member
-1 MRNMMVTRKSLT
+1 MDSKSPLT
-13 FFTVVMLISM
+13 VLIVIMLLSM
-23 SAAVVSADVDINL
+23 SATVVSADVDISL

-45 TPDEAAEYTII
+45 SPDEAAEYTIL
-56 VQNSGDDDAAVSLS
+56 VRNTGDDDAAVSLS

-76 CNGFSSTLETTFVQ
+76 CNGFTSTLETTFVQ
-90 VASSSSESVTLTVTV
+90 VGSQSSEQVTLTVTV

-154 TDESATK
+154 TDESTTK

-197 SEDLTATVD
+197 SDELSATVD

-212 EPEGQ
+212 EPEDQ
-217 EEVTVT
+217 QEVTVT

-234 GAHCFI
+234 GSHCFI

-260 LSLNVPQIKEC
+260 LSLNVPEIKEC

-284 GESAANSI
+284 GEQASNSI

-309 SLDGDDIS
+309 SLDGEDIS
-317 GWIDFDSPRSKLLTE
+317 GWVEFDSPRSKLLTE
-332 PGSSEDSH
+332 PGSSDDAY

-363 GRSGSEIGCEKVLT
+363 GRAGSDIGCEKILT
-377 VTVGQEFGASMSLSK
+377 VTVGQEFGASMSLSR

-411 NQGNGQETMALG
+411 NEGNGQETMALG

-435 SQSTVTLGSSQ
+435 SKSSVTLGSSQ
-446 SSNDKET
+446 SSNNKET
-453 VGIDVFVPEDASAES
+453 VGVDVFVPEDASAES
-468 DAVISFTV
+468 DAVISFTI

-515 IVKFPI
+515 IVKFPLVI
-521 VVTNAGNIQDTFRLQ
+521 TNEGNIRDTFRLQ
-536 ACDPGDQTGCSN
+536 ACDPGDQTGCGS
-548 PMWES
+548 PMWQS
-553 SFSDSDGNSISQIV
+553 SFSDSDGNSITQLA

-587 ADSARVLVRI
+587 ADSARVLARV

-610 AVVVSNYN
+610 TVVVSNYN
-618 YGMAVSPQSPGDIP
+618 YGMAVSPQSPGEDP
-632 GQMDVTLPPGGA
+632 SQMDVVLPPGGT
-644 LSTFFWIDNTGD
+644 LSTYFWIDNTGD

-666 ITGLESSVFRNVFV
+666 ITGLESSVSRSIFV
-680 DGVEID
+680 EGVKID
-686 DSIQISKEGRVLV
+686 NSIQIPRDGRILI

-704 VMEGVPNGVSG
+704 VMEGVSNGVSG

-727 AQTTSVDVMIQVMT
+727 AQITSVDVMIQVMT
-741 IHDLTFTLEGD
+741 IHDIIFTLEGE
-752 DEKTVN
+752 DEQTVN
-758 YPDKAFFTMYVTN
+758 YPEKAIFSLFVTN
-771 NGNVV
+771 NGNII
-776 EDVEIISGESLRGW
+776 EDIEIISGESLRGW
-790 TVDVI
+790 TIDII
-795 EDEFQLPPGETREIQ
+795 EDEFELSPGETREIQ

-817 ELLDDDSYRFTV
+817 QLLDDDSYRFTV

-842 IELTVVAVNSNSFL
+842 VELTVNSVTSDSFL
-856 NLSQATQDLLVYG
+856 NLSKEMQDILVYG
-869 LTGLGAL
+869 LTAFGAL
-876 LVIALF
+876 LVIVLF

-892 VQALDQDDS
+892 AQALERDES

>member
-1 MRNMMVTRKSLT
+1 MDSKSPLT
-13 FFTVVMLISM
+13 VLIVIMLLSM
-23 SAAVVSADVDINL
+23 SATVVSADVDISL

-45 TPDEAAEYTII
+45 SPDEAAEYTIL
-56 VQNSGDDDAAVSLS
+56 VRNTGDDDAAVSLS

-76 CNGFSSTLETTFVQ
+76 CNGFTSTLETTFVQ
-90 VASSSSESVTLTVTV
+90 VGSQSSEQVTLTVTV

-154 TDESATK
+154 TDESTTK

-197 SEDLTATVD
+197 SDELSATVD

-212 EPEGQ
+212 EPEDQ
-217 EEVTVT
+217 QEVTVT

-234 GAHCFI
+234 GSHCFI

-260 LSLNVPQIKEC
+260 LSLNVPEIKEC

-284 GESAANSI
+284 GEQASNSI

-309 SLDGDDIS
+309 SVDGEDIS
-317 GWIDFDSPRSKLLTE
+317 GWVDFDSPRSKLLTE
-332 PGSSEDSH
+332 PGSSDDAH

-363 GRSGSEIGCEKVLT
+363 GRAGSDIGCEKILT
-377 VTVGQEFGASMSLSK
+377 VTVGQEFGASMALSR

-411 NQGNGQETMALG
+411 NEGNGQETMALG

-435 SQSTVTLGSSQ
+435 SKSSVTLGSSQ
-446 SSNDKET
+446 SSNNKET
-453 VGIDVFVPEDASAES
+453 VGVDVFVPEDASAES
-468 DAVISFTV
+468 DAVISFTI

-491 ISVAPRHEVSTSMV
+491 VSVAPRHEVSTSMV

-515 IVKFPI
+515 IVKFPLVI
-521 VVTNAGNIQDTFRLQ
+521 TNEGNIRDTFRLQ
-536 ACDPGDQTGCSN
+536 ACDPGDQTGCGS
-548 PMWES
+548 PMWQS
-553 SFSDSDGNSISQIV
+553 SFSDSDGNSITQLA

-587 ADSARVLVRI
+587 ADSARVLARV

-610 AVVVSNYN
+610 TVVVSNYN
-618 YGMAVSPQSPGDIP
+618 YGMAVSPQSPGEDP
-632 GQMDVTLPPGGA
+632 SQMDVVLPPGGT
-644 LSTFFWIDNTGD
+644 LSTYFWIDNTGD

-666 ITGLESSVFRNVFV
+666 ITGLESSVSRNIFV
-680 DGVEID
+680 EGVKID
-686 DSIQISKEGRVLV
+686 NSIQIPRDGRILI

-704 VMEGVPNGVSG
+704 VMEGVSNGVSG

-727 AQTTSVDVMIQVMT
+727 AQITSVDVMIQVMT
-741 IHDLTFTLEGD
+741 IHDIIFTLEGE
-752 DEKTVN
+752 DEQTVN
-758 YPDKAFFTMYVTN
+758 YPEKAIFSLFVTN
-771 NGNVV
+771 NGNII
-776 EDVEIISGESLRGW
+776 EDIEIISGESLRGW
-790 TVDVI
+790 TIDII
-795 EDEFQLPPGETREIQ
+795 EDEFELSPGETREIQ

-817 ELLDDDSYRFTV
+817 QLLDDDSYRFTV

-842 IELTVVAVNSNSFL
+842 VELTVNSVTSDSFL
-856 NLSQATQDLLVYG
+856 NLSKEMQDILVYG
-869 LTGLGAL
+869 LTGFGVL
-876 LVIALF
+876 LVIVLF
-882 MRSRAENKRI
+882 LRSRAENKRI
-892 VQALDQDDS
+892 AQALERDES

>member
-1 MRNMMVTRKSLT
+1 
-13 FFTVVMLISM
+13 M
-23 SAAVVSADVDINL
+23 SATVVSADVDISL

-45 TPDEAAEYTII
+45 SPDEAAEYTIL
-56 VQNSGDDDAAVSLS
+56 VRNTGDDDAAVSLS

-76 CNGFSSTLETTFVQ
+76 CNGFTSTLETTFVQ
-90 VASSSSESVTLTVTV
+90 VGSQSSEQVTLTVTV

-154 TDESATK
+154 TDESTTK

-197 SEDLTATVD
+197 SDELSATVD

-212 EPEGQ
+212 EPEDQ
-217 EEVTVT
+217 QEVTVT

-234 GAHCFI
+234 GSHCFI

-260 LSLNVPQIKEC
+260 LSLNVPEIKEC

-284 GESAANSI
+284 GEQASNSI

-309 SLDGDDIS
+309 SLDGEDIS
-317 GWIDFDSPRSKLLTE
+317 GWVEFDSPRSKLLTE
-332 PGSSEDSH
+332 PGSSDDAH

-363 GRSGSEIGCEKVLT
+363 GRAGSDIGCEKILT
-377 VTVGQEFGASMSLSK
+377 VTVGQEFGASMALSR

-411 NQGNGQETMALG
+411 NEGNGQETMALG

-435 SQSTVTLGSSQ
+435 SKSSVTLGSSQ
-446 SSNDKET
+446 SSNNKET
-453 VGIDVFVPEDASAES
+453 VGVDVFVPEDASAES
-468 DAVISFTV
+468 DAVISFTI

-515 IVKFPI
+515 IVKFPLVI
-521 VVTNAGNIQDTFRLQ
+521 TNEGNIRDTFRLQ
-536 ACDPGDQTGCSN
+536 ACDPGDQTGCGS
-548 PMWES
+548 PMWQS
-553 SFSDSDGNSISQIV
+553 SFSDSDGNSITQLA
-567 LDPGQSTQVYLDVL
+567 LDPGQSTEVYLDVL

-587 ADSARVLVRI
+587 ADSARVLARV

-610 AVVVSNYN
+610 TVVVSNYN
-618 YGMAVSPQSPGDIP
+618 YGMAVSPQSPGEDP
-632 GQMDVTLPPGGA
+632 SQMDVVLPPGGT
-644 LSTFFWIDNTGD
+644 LSTYFWIDNTGD

-666 ITGLESSVFRNVFV
+666 ITGLESSVSRSIFV
-680 DGVEID
+680 EGVKID
-686 DSIQISKEGRVLV
+686 NSIQIPRDGRILI

-704 VMEGVPNGVSG
+704 VMEGVSNGVSG

-727 AQTTSVDVMIQVMT
+727 AQITSVDVMIQVMT
-741 IHDLTFTLEGD
+741 IHDIIFTLEGE
-752 DEKTVN
+752 DEQTVN
-758 YPDKAFFTMYVTN
+758 YPEKAIFSLFVTN
-771 NGNVV
+771 NGNII
-776 EDVEIISGESLRGW
+776 EDIEIISGESLRGW
-790 TVDVI
+790 TIDII
-795 EDEFQLPPGETREIQ
+795 EDEFELSPGETREIQ

-817 ELLDDDSYRFTV
+817 QLLDDDSYRFTV

-842 IELTVVAVNSNSFL
+842 VELTVNSVTSDSFL
-856 NLSQATQDLLVYG
+856 NLSKEMQDILVYG
-869 LTGLGAL
+869 LTAFGAL
-876 LVIALF
+876 LVIVLF

-892 VQALDQDDS
+892 AQALERDES

>member
-1 MRNMMVTRKSLT
+1 MDSKSPLT
-13 FFTVVMLISM
+13 VLIVIMLLSM
-23 SAAVVSADVDINL
+23 SATVVSADVDISL

-45 TPDEAAEYTII
+45 SPDEAAEYTIL
-56 VQNSGDDDAAVSLS
+56 VRNTGDDDAAVSLS

-76 CNGFSSTLETTFVQ
+76 CNGFTSTLETTFVQ
-90 VASSSSESVTLTVTV
+90 VGSQSSEQVTLTVTV

-154 TDESATK
+154 TDESTTK

-197 SEDLTATVD
+197 SDELSATVD

-212 EPEGQ
+212 ESEDQ
-217 EEVTVT
+217 QEVTVT

-234 GAHCFI
+234 GSHCFI

-260 LSLNVPQIKEC
+260 LSLNVPEIKEC

-284 GESAANSI
+284 GEQASNSI

-309 SLDGDDIS
+309 SLDGEDIS
-317 GWIDFDSPRSKLLTE
+317 GWVEFDSPRSKLLTE
-332 PGSSEDSH
+332 PGSSDDTH

-363 GRSGSEIGCEKVLT
+363 GRAGSDIGCEKILT
-377 VTVGQEFGASMSLSK
+377 VTVGQEFGASMALSR

-411 NQGNGQETMALG
+411 NEGNGQETMALG

-435 SQSTVTLGSSQ
+435 SKSSVTLGSSQ
-446 SSNDKET
+446 SSNNKET
-453 VGIDVFVPEDASAES
+453 VGVDVFVPEDASAES
-468 DAVISFTV
+468 DAVISFTI

-491 ISVAPRHEVSTSMV
+491 VSVAPRHEVSTSMV

-515 IVKFPI
+515 IVKFPLVI
-521 VVTNAGNIQDTFRLQ
+521 TNEGNIRDTFRLQ
-536 ACDPGDQTGCSN
+536 ACDPGDQTGCGS
-548 PMWES
+548 PMWQS
-553 SFSDSDGNSISQIV
+553 SFSDSDGNSITQLA

-587 ADSARVLVRI
+587 ADSARFLARV

-610 AVVVSNYN
+610 TVVVSNYN
-618 YGMAVSPQSPGDIP
+618 YGMAVSPQSPGEDP
-632 GQMDVTLPPGGA
+632 SQMDVVLPPGGT
-644 LSTFFWIDNTGD
+644 LSTYFWIDNTGD

-666 ITGLESSVFRNVFV
+666 ITGLESSVSRNIFV
-680 DGVEID
+680 EGVKID
-686 DSIQISKEGRVLV
+686 NSIQIPRDGRILI

-704 VMEGVPNGVSG
+704 VMEGVSNGVSG

-727 AQTTSVDVMIQVMT
+727 AQITSVDVMIQVMT
-741 IHDLTFTLEGD
+741 IHDIIFTLEGE
-752 DEKTVN
+752 DEQTVN
-758 YPDKAFFTMYVTN
+758 YPEKAIFSLFVTN
-771 NGNVV
+771 NGNII
-776 EDVEIISGESLRGW
+776 EDIEIISGESLRGW
-790 TVDVI
+790 TIDII
-795 EDEFQLPPGETREIQ
+795 EDEFELSPGETREIQ

-817 ELLDDDSYRFTV
+817 QLLDDDSYRFTV

-842 IELTVVAVNSNSFL
+842 IELTVVSVKSNSFL
-856 NLSQATQDLLVYG
+856 SLSQTTQDLLVYG
-869 LTGLGAL
+869 LTGFGAL
-876 LVIALF
+876 LVILLF

-892 VQALDQDDS
+892 IRALDKEES

>member
-1 MRNMMVTRKSLT
+1 MDSKSPLT
-13 FFTVVMLISM
+13 VLIVIMLLSM
-23 SAAVVSADVDINL
+23 SATVVSADVDISL

-45 TPDEAAEYTII
+45 SPDEAAEYTIL
-56 VQNSGDDDAAVSLS
+56 VRNTGDDDAAVSLS

-76 CNGFSSTLETTFVQ
+76 CNGFTSTLETTFVQ
-90 VASSSSESVTLTVTV
+90 VGSQSSEQVTLTVTV

-154 TDESATK
+154 TDESTTK

-197 SEDLTATVD
+197 SDELSATVD

-212 EPEGQ
+212 EPEDQ
-217 EEVTVT
+217 QEVTVT

-234 GAHCFI
+234 GSHCFI

-260 LSLNVPQIKEC
+260 LSLNVPEIKEC

-284 GESAANSI
+284 GEQASNSI

-309 SLDGDDIS
+309 SVDGEDIS
-317 GWIDFDSPRSKLLTE
+317 GWVDFDSPRSKLLTE
-332 PGSSEDSH
+332 PGSSDDTH

-363 GRSGSEIGCEKVLT
+363 GRAGSDIGCEKILT
-377 VTVGQEFGASMSLSK
+377 VTVGQEFGASMALSR

-411 NQGNGQETMALG
+411 NEGNGQETMALG

-435 SQSTVTLGSSQ
+435 SKSSVTLGSSQ
-446 SSNDKET
+446 SSNNKET
-453 VGIDVFVPEDASAES
+453 VGVDVFVPEDASAES
-468 DAVISFTV
+468 DAVISFTI

-491 ISVAPRHEVSTSMV
+491 VSVAPRHEVSTSMV

-515 IVKFPI
+515 IVKFPLVI
-521 VVTNAGNIQDTFRLQ
+521 TNEGNIRDTFRLQ
-536 ACDPGDQTGCSN
+536 ACDPGDQTGCGS
-548 PMWES
+548 PMWQS
-553 SFSDSDGNSISQIV
+553 SFSDSDGNSITQLA
-567 LDPGQSTQVYLDVL
+567 LDPGQSTQIYLDVL

-587 ADSARVLVRI
+587 ADSARVLARV

-610 AVVVSNYN
+610 TVVVSNYN
-618 YGMAVSPQSPGDIP
+618 YGMAVSPQSPGEDP
-632 GQMDVTLPPGGA
+632 SQMDVVLPPGGT
-644 LSTFFWIDNTGD
+644 LSTYFWIDNTGD

-666 ITGLESSVFRNVFV
+666 ITGLESSVSRSIFV
-680 DGVEID
+680 EGVKID
-686 DSIQISKEGRVLV
+686 DSIQIPRDGRILI

-704 VMEGVPNGVSG
+704 VMEGVSNGVSG

-727 AQTTSVDVMIQVMT
+727 AQITSVDVMIQVMT
-741 IHDLTFTLEGD
+741 IHDIIFTLEGE
-752 DEKTVN
+752 DEQTVN
-758 YPDKAFFTMYVTN
+758 YPEKAIFSLFVTN
-771 NGNVV
+771 NGNII
-776 EDVEIISGESLRGW
+776 EDIEIISGESLRGW
-790 TVDVI
+790 TIDII
-795 EDEFQLPPGETREIQ
+795 EDEFELSPGETREIQ

-817 ELLDDDSYRFTV
+817 QLLDDDSYRFTV

-842 IELTVVAVNSNSFL
+842 VELTVNSVTSDSFL
-856 NLSQATQDLLVYG
+856 NLSKEMQDILVYG
-869 LTGLGAL
+869 LTGFGAL
-876 LVIALF
+876 LVIVLF
-882 MRSRAENKRI
+882 LRSRAENKRI
-892 VQALDQDDS
+892 AQALERDES

>member
-1 MRNMMVTRKSLT
+1 MESKSPLT
-13 FFTVVMLISM
+13 VLIVIMLLSM
-23 SAAVVSADVDINL
+23 SATVVSADVDISL

-45 TPDEAAEYTII
+45 SPDEAAEYNILVRNT
-56 VQNSGDDDAAVSLS
+56 GDDDAAVSLS

-76 CNGFSSTLETTFVQ
+76 CNGFTSTLETTFVQ
-90 VASSSSESVTLTVTV
+90 VGSQSSEQVTLTVTV

-154 TDESATK
+154 TDESTTK

-197 SEDLTATVD
+197 SDELSATVD

-212 EPEGQ
+212 EPEDQ
-217 EEVTVT
+217 QEVTVT

-234 GAHCFI
+234 GSHCFI

-260 LSLNVPQIKEC
+260 LSLNVPEIKEC

-284 GESAANSI
+284 GEQASNSI

-309 SLDGDDIS
+309 SLDGEDIS
-317 GWIDFDSPRSKLLTE
+317 GWIEFDSPRSKLLTE
-332 PGSSEDSH
+332 PGSSDDAH

-363 GRSGSEIGCEKVLT
+363 GRAGSEIGCEKILT
-377 VTVGQEFGASMSLSK
+377 VTVGQEFGASMALSK

-435 SQSTVTLGSSQ
+435 SKSSVTLGSSQ
-446 SSNDKET
+446 SSNNKET
-453 VGIDVFVPEDASAES
+453 VGVDVFVPEDASAES
-468 DAVISFTV
+468 DAVISFTI

-491 ISVAPRHEVSTSMV
+491 VSVAPRHEVSTTMV
-505 SDQQTGRSDQ
+505 SDQQTGRSNQ
-515 IVKFPI
+515 IVKFPLLI
-521 VVTNAGNIQDTFRLQ
+521 TNEGNIRDTFRLQ
-536 ACDPGDQTGCSN
+536 ACDPGDQTGCGS
-548 PMWES
+548 PMWQS
-553 SFSDSDGNSISQIV
+553 SFSDSDGNSITQLA
-567 LDPGQSTQVYLDVL
+567 LDPGQSTQIYLDVL

-587 ADSARVLVRI
+587 ADSARVLARV

-610 AVVVSNYN
+610 TVVVSNYN
-618 YGMAVSPQSPGDIP
+618 YGMAVSPQSPGEDP
-632 GQMDVTLPPGGA
+632 SQMEVILPPGGR
-644 LSTFFWIDNTGD
+644 LSTYFWIDNTGD

-666 ITGLESSVFRNVFV
+666 ITGLESSVSRSILVE
-680 DGVEID
+680 GVEID
-686 DSIQISKEGRVLV
+686 NSIQIPKDGRILV

-704 VMEGVPNGVSG
+704 VMEGVSNGVSG

-727 AQTTSVDVMIQVMT
+727 AQTTSVDLMIQVMT
-741 IHDLTFTLEGD
+741 IHDIIFALEGD
-752 DEKTVN
+752 SEQTVDYPEK
-758 YPDKAFFTMYVTN
+758 AIFSLFVTN

-776 EDVEIISGESLRGW
+776 EDIEIISGESLRGW
-790 TVDVI
+790 TIDII
-795 EDEFQLPPGETREIQ
+795 EDEFKLPPGETREIQ

-817 ELLDDDSYRFTV
+817 QLLDDDSYRFTV

-842 IELTVVAVNSNSFL
+842 IELTVNSVKSDSFL
-856 NLSQATQDLLVYG
+856 DLSQEMQDILVYG
-869 LTGLGAL
+869 LTGFGAL
-876 LVIALF
+876 LVIVLF
-882 MRSRAENKRI
+882 MRSRSENKRI
-892 VQALDQDDS
+892 VQALEQDES

>member
-1 MRNMMVTRKSLT
+1 MDSKSPLT
-13 FFTVVMLISM
+13 VLIVIMLLSM
-23 SAAVVSADVDINL
+23 SATVVSADVDISL

-45 TPDEAAEYTII
+45 SPDEAAEYTIL
-56 VQNSGDDDAAVSLS
+56 VRNTGDDDAAVSLS

-76 CNGFSSTLETTFVQ
+76 CNGFTSTLETTFVQ
-90 VASSSSESVTLTVTV
+90 VGSQSSEQVTLTVTV

-154 TDESATK
+154 TDESTTK

-197 SEDLTATVD
+197 SDELSATVD

-212 EPEGQ
+212 EPEDQ
-217 EEVTVT
+217 QEVTVT

-234 GAHCFI
+234 GSHCFI

-260 LSLNVPQIKEC
+260 LSLNVPEIKEC

-284 GESAANSI
+284 GEQASNSI

-309 SLDGDDIS
+309 SLDGEDIS
-317 GWIDFDSPRSKLLTE
+317 GWVEFDSPRSKLLTE
-332 PGSSEDSH
+332 PGSSDDAH

-363 GRSGSEIGCEKVLT
+363 GRAGSDIGCEKILT
-377 VTVGQEFGASMSLSK
+377 VTVGQEFGASMSLSR

-411 NQGNGQETMALG
+411 NEGNGQETMALG

-435 SQSTVTLGSSQ
+435 SKSSVTLGSSQ
-446 SSNDKET
+446 SSNNKET
-453 VGIDVFVPEDASAES
+453 VGVDVFVPEDASAES
-468 DAVISFTV
+468 DAVISFTI

-515 IVKFPI
+515 IVKFPLVI
-521 VVTNAGNIQDTFRLQ
+521 TNEGNIRDTFRLQ
-536 ACDPGDQTGCSN
+536 ACDPGDQTGCGS
-548 PMWES
+548 PMWQS
-553 SFSDSDGNSISQIV
+553 SFSDSDGNSITQLA

-587 ADSARVLVRI
+587 ADSARVLARV

-610 AVVVSNYN
+610 TVVVSSYN
-618 YGMAVSPQSPGDIP
+618 YGMAVSPQSPGEDP
-632 GQMDVTLPPGGA
+632 SQMDVVLPPGGT
-644 LSTFFWIDNTGD
+644 LSTYFWIDNTGD

-666 ITGLESSVFRNVFV
+666 ITGLESSVSRSIFV
-680 DGVEID
+680 EGVKID
-686 DSIQISKEGRVLV
+686 NSIQIPRDGRILI

-704 VMEGVPNGVSG
+704 VMEGVSNGVSG

-727 AQTTSVDVMIQVMT
+727 AQITSVDVMIQVMT
-741 IHDLTFTLEGD
+741 IHDIIFTLEGE
-752 DEKTVN
+752 DEQTVN
-758 YPDKAFFTMYVTN
+758 YPEKAIFSLFVTN
-771 NGNVV
+771 NGNII
-776 EDVEIISGESLRGW
+776 EDIEIISGESLRGW
-790 TVDVI
+790 TIDII
-795 EDEFQLPPGETREIQ
+795 EDEFELSPGETREIQ

-817 ELLDDDSYRFTV
+817 QLLDDDSYRFTV

-842 IELTVVAVNSNSFL
+842 VELTVNSVTSDSFL
-856 NLSQATQDLLVYG
+856 NLSKEMQDILVYG
-869 LTGLGAL
+869 LTAFGAL
-876 LVIALF
+876 LVIVLF

-892 VQALDQDDS
+892 AQALERDES

>member
-1 MRNMMVTRKSLT
+1 MLRKAPLT
-13 FFTVVMLISM
+13 VIIVIMLLSM
-23 SAAVVSADVDINL
+23 SATIVSADVDISL

-45 TPDEAAEYTII
+45 TPDEAAEYTIL
-56 VQNSGDDDAAVSLS
+56 VRNTGDDDAAVSLS

-76 CNGFSSTLETTFVQ
+76 CNGFTSTLETTFVQ
-90 VASSSSESVTLTVTV
+90 VGSQSSEQVTLTVTV

-154 TDESATK
+154 TDESTSK

-197 SEDLTATVD
+197 SDELSATVD
-206 PSVLQL
+206 PEVLQL
-212 EPEGQ
+212 EPEDQ
-217 EEVTVT
+217 QEVTVT
-223 IDMPNGAETDA
+223 IDMPNGGETDA
-234 GAHCFI
+234 GSHCFI

-271 DASLQYSSHNLDP
+271 DAALQYNSHNLDP
-284 GESAANSI
+284 GEQASNSI

-309 SLDGDDIS
+309 SVDGEDIS
-317 GWIDFDSPRSKLLTE
+317 GWVEFDSPRSKLLTE
-332 PGSSEDSH
+332 PGSSDDTH
-340 TFTFDVTPDDSLE
+340 VFTFDVTPDDSLE

-363 GRSGSEIGCEKVLT
+363 GRAGSEIGCEKILT
-377 VTVGQEFGASMSLSK
+377 VTVGQEFGASMALSK
-392 STLSN
+392 SKLSN

-423 TSGVPPG
+423 ASGVPPG

-435 SQSTVTLGSSQ
+435 SQSSVTLGSSQ
-446 SSNDKET
+446 SSNNKET
-453 VGIDVFVPEDASAES
+453 VGVDVFVPEDASAES

-491 ISVAPRHEVSTSMV
+491 VSVAPRHEVSTIMI

-515 IVKFPI
+515 IVKFPLVI
-521 VVTNAGNIQDTFRLQ
+521 SNEGNIRDTFRLQ
-536 ACDPGDQTGCSN
+536 ACDPGDQTGCGS
-548 PMWES
+548 PMWQS
-553 SFSDSDGNSISQIV
+553 SFSDSNGNSITQLA
-567 LDPGQSTQVYLDVL
+567 LDPGQSTQIYLDVL

-587 ADSARVLVRI
+587 ADSARVLARV

-610 AVVVSNYN
+610 TVVVSNYN
-618 YGMAVSPQSPGDIP
+618 YGMAVSPQSPGEDP
-632 GQMDVTLPPGGA
+632 TQMDVILPPGGT
-644 LSTFFWIDNTGD
+644 LSTYFWIDNTGD

-666 ITGLESSVFRNVFV
+666 ITGLESSVSRSIFV
-680 DGVEID
+680 EGVEVD
-686 DSIQISKEGRVLV
+686 NSIQIPRDGRVLV

-704 VMEGVPNGVSG
+704 VMEGVSNGVSG
-715 IIKVSAASERNA
+715 IIKVSVASERNA

-741 IHDLTFTLEGD
+741 IHDVVFTLEGE
-752 DEKTVN
+752 DEQTVN
-758 YPDKAFFTMYVTN
+758 YPEKAIFSLFVTN
-771 NGNVV
+771 NGNVI
-776 EDVEIISGESLRGW
+776 EDIEIISGESLRGW
-790 TVDVI
+790 TVDII
-795 EDEFQLPPGETREIQ
+795 EDEFKLPPGETREIQ

-817 ELLDDDSYRFTV
+817 QLLDDDTYRFTV

-842 IELTVVAVNSNSFL
+842 IELTVTSVTSDSFL
-856 NLSQATQDLLVYG
+856 NLSKEMQDILVYG
-869 LTGLGAL
+869 LTGFGAL
-876 LVIALF
+876 LVIVLF
-882 MRSRAENKRI
+882 MRSRSENKRI
-892 VQALDQDDS
+892 IQALEQDES

>member
-1 MRNMMVTRKSLT
+1 MDSKSPLT
-13 FFTVVMLISM
+13 VLIVIMLLSM
-23 SAAVVSADVDINL
+23 SATVVSADVDISL

-45 TPDEAAEYTII
+45 SPDEAAEYTIL
-56 VQNSGDDDAAVSLS
+56 VRNTGDDDAAVSLS

-76 CNGFSSTLETTFVQ
+76 CNGFTSTLETTFVQ
-90 VASSSSESVTLTVTV
+90 VGSQSSEQVTLTVTV

-154 TDESATK
+154 TDESTTK

-197 SEDLTATVD
+197 SDELSATVD

-212 EPEGQ
+212 EPEDQ
-217 EEVTVT
+217 QEVTVT

-234 GAHCFI
+234 GSHCFI

-260 LSLNVPQIKEC
+260 LSLNVPEIKEC

-284 GESAANSI
+284 GEQASNSI

-309 SLDGDDIS
+309 SLDGEDIS
-317 GWIDFDSPRSKLLTE
+317 GWVEFDSPRSKLLTE
-332 PGSSEDSH
+332 PGSSDDAH

-363 GRSGSEIGCEKVLT
+363 GKAGSDIGCEKILT
-377 VTVGQEFGASMSLSK
+377 VTVGQEFGASMALSR

-411 NQGNGQETMALG
+411 NEGNGQETMALG

-435 SQSTVTLGSSQ
+435 SKSSVTLGSSQ
-446 SSNDKET
+446 SSNNKET
-453 VGIDVFVPEDASAES
+453 VGVDVFVPEDASAES
-468 DAVISFTV
+468 DAVISFTI

-491 ISVAPRHEVSTSMV
+491 VSVAPRHEVSTSMV

-515 IVKFPI
+515 IVKFPLVI
-521 VVTNAGNIQDTFRLQ
+521 TNEGNIRDTFRLQ
-536 ACDPGDQTGCSN
+536 ACDPGDQTGCGS
-548 PMWES
+548 PMWQS
-553 SFSDSDGNSISQIV
+553 SFSDSDGNSITQLA

-587 ADSARVLVRI
+587 ADSARVLARV

-610 AVVVSNYN
+610 TVVVSNYN
-618 YGMAVSPQSPGDIP
+618 YGMAVSPQSPGEDP
-632 GQMDVTLPPGGA
+632 SQMDVVLPPGGT
-644 LSTFFWIDNTGD
+644 LSTYFWIDNTGD

-666 ITGLESSVFRNVFV
+666 ITGLESSVSRSIFV
-680 DGVEID
+680 EGVKID
-686 DSIQISKEGRVLV
+686 NSIQIPRDGRILI

-704 VMEGVPNGVSG
+704 VMEGVSNGVSG

-727 AQTTSVDVMIQVMT
+727 AQITSVDVMIQVMT
-741 IHDLTFTLEGD
+741 IHDIIFTLEGE
-752 DEKTVN
+752 DEQTVN
-758 YPDKAFFTMYVTN
+758 YPEKAIFSLFVTN
-771 NGNVV
+771 NGNII
-776 EDVEIISGESLRGW
+776 EDIEIISGESLRGW
-790 TVDVI
+790 TIDII
-795 EDEFQLPPGETREIQ
+795 EDEFELSPGETREIQ

-817 ELLDDDSYRFTV
+817 QLLDDDSYRFTV

-842 IELTVVAVNSNSFL
+842 VELTVNSVTSDSFL
-856 NLSQATQDLLVYG
+856 NLSKEMQDILVYG
-869 LTGLGAL
+869 LTAFGAL
-876 LVIALF
+876 LVIVLF

-892 VQALDQDDS
+892 AQALERDES

>member
-1 MRNMMVTRKSLT
+1 MDSKSPLT
-13 FFTVVMLISM
+13 VLIVIMLLSM
-23 SAAVVSADVDINL
+23 SATVVSADVDISL

-45 TPDEAAEYTII
+45 SPDEAAEYTIL
-56 VQNSGDDDAAVSLS
+56 VRNTGDDDAAVSLS

-76 CNGFSSTLETTFVQ
+76 CNGFTSTLETTFVQ
-90 VASSSSESVTLTVTV
+90 VGSQSSEQVTLTVTV

-154 TDESATK
+154 TDESTTK

-197 SEDLTATVD
+197 SDELSATVD

-212 EPEGQ
+212 EPEDQ
-217 EEVTVT
+217 QEVTVT

-234 GAHCFI
+234 GSHCFI

-260 LSLNVPQIKEC
+260 LSLNVPEIKEC

-284 GESAANSI
+284 GEQASNSI

-309 SLDGDDIS
+309 SLDGEDIS
-317 GWIDFDSPRSKLLTE
+317 GWVEFDSPRSKLLTE
-332 PGSSEDSH
+332 PGSSDDAH

-363 GRSGSEIGCEKVLT
+363 GRAGSDIGCEKILT
-377 VTVGQEFGASMSLSK
+377 VTVGQEFGASMALSR

-411 NQGNGQETMALG
+411 NEGNGQETMALG

-435 SQSTVTLGSSQ
+435 SKSSVTLGSSQ
-446 SSNDKET
+446 SSNNKET
-453 VGIDVFVPEDASAES
+453 VGVDVFVPEDASAES
-468 DAVISFTV
+468 DAVISFTI

-515 IVKFPI
+515 IVKFPLVI
-521 VVTNAGNIQDTFRLQ
+521 TNEGNIRDTFRLQ
-536 ACDPGDQTGCSN
+536 ACDPGDQTGCGS
-548 PMWES
+548 PMWQS
-553 SFSDSDGNSISQIV
+553 SFSDSDGNSITQLA
-567 LDPGQSTQVYLDVL
+567 LDPGQSTEVYLDVL

-587 ADSARVLVRI
+587 ADSARVLARV

-610 AVVVSNYN
+610 TVVVSNYN
-618 YGMAVSPQSPGDIP
+618 YGMAVSPQSPGEDP
-632 GQMDVTLPPGGA
+632 SQMDVVLPPGGT
-644 LSTFFWIDNTGD
+644 LSTYFWIDNTGD

-666 ITGLESSVFRNVFV
+666 ITGLESSVSRSIFV
-680 DGVEID
+680 EGVKID
-686 DSIQISKEGRVLV
+686 NSIQIPRDGRILI

-704 VMEGVPNGVSG
+704 VMEGVSNGVSG

-727 AQTTSVDVMIQVMT
+727 AQITSVDVMIQVMT
-741 IHDLTFTLEGD
+741 IHDIIFTLEGE
-752 DEKTVN
+752 DEQTVN
-758 YPDKAFFTMYVTN
+758 YPEKAIFSLFVTN
-771 NGNVV
+771 NGNII
-776 EDVEIISGESLRGW
+776 EDIEIISGESLRGW
-790 TVDVI
+790 TIDII
-795 EDEFQLPPGETREIQ
+795 EDEFELSPGETREIQ

-817 ELLDDDSYRFTV
+817 QLLDDDSYRFTV

-842 IELTVVAVNSNSFL
+842 VELTVNSVTSDSFL
-856 NLSQATQDLLVYG
+856 NLSKEMQDILVYG
-869 LTGLGAL
+869 LTAFGAL
-876 LVIALF
+876 LVIVLF

-892 VQALDQDDS
+892 AQALERDES

>member
-1 MRNMMVTRKSLT
+1 MDSKRPLT
-13 FFTVVMLISM
+13 VLIVIMLLSM
-23 SAAVVSADVDINL
+23 SATVVSADVDISL

-45 TPDEAAEYTII
+45 SPDEAAEYTIL
-56 VQNSGDDDAAVSLS
+56 VRNTGDDDAAVSLS

-76 CNGFSSTLETTFVQ
+76 CNGFTSTLETTFVQ
-90 VASSSSESVTLTVTV
+90 VGSQSSEQVTLTVTV

-154 TDESATK
+154 TDESTTK

-197 SEDLTATVD
+197 SDELSATVD

-212 EPEGQ
+212 EPEDQ
-217 EEVTVT
+217 QEVTVT

-234 GAHCFI
+234 GSHCFI

-260 LSLNVPQIKEC
+260 LSLNVPEIKEC

-284 GESAANSI
+284 GEQASNSI

-309 SLDGDDIS
+309 SVDGEDIS
-317 GWIDFDSPRSKLLTE
+317 GWVDFDSPRSKLLTE
-332 PGSSEDSH
+332 PGSSDDTH

-363 GRSGSEIGCEKVLT
+363 GRAGSDIGCEKILT
-377 VTVGQEFGASMSLSK
+377 VTVGQEFGASMALSR

-411 NQGNGQETMALG
+411 NEGNGQETMALG

-435 SQSTVTLGSSQ
+435 SKSSVTLGSSQ
-446 SSNDKET
+446 SSNNKET
-453 VGIDVFVPEDASAES
+453 VGVDVFVPEDASAES
-468 DAVISFTV
+468 DAVISFTI

-491 ISVAPRHEVSTSMV
+491 VSVAPRHEVSTSMV

-515 IVKFPI
+515 IVKFPLVI
-521 VVTNAGNIQDTFRLQ
+521 TNEGNIRDTFRLQ
-536 ACDPGDQTGCSN
+536 ACDPGDQTGCGS
-548 PMWES
+548 PMWQS
-553 SFSDSDGNSISQIV
+553 SFSDSDGNSITQLA

-587 ADSARVLVRI
+587 ADSARVLARV

-610 AVVVSNYN
+610 TVVVSNYN
-618 YGMAVSPQSPGDIP
+618 YGMAVSPQSPGEDP
-632 GQMDVTLPPGGA
+632 SQMDVVLPPGGT
-644 LSTFFWIDNTGD
+644 LSTYFWIDNTGD

-666 ITGLESSVFRNVFV
+666 ITGLESSVSRSIFV
-680 DGVEID
+680 EGVKID
-686 DSIQISKEGRVLV
+686 DSIQIPRDGRILI

-704 VMEGVPNGVSG
+704 VMEGVSNGVSG

-727 AQTTSVDVMIQVMT
+727 AQITSVDVMIQVMT
-741 IHDLTFTLEGD
+741 IHDIIFTLEGE
-752 DEKTVN
+752 DEQTVN
-758 YPDKAFFTMYVTN
+758 YPEKAIFSLFVTN
-771 NGNVV
+771 NGNII
-776 EDVEIISGESLRGW
+776 EDIEIISGESLRGW
-790 TVDVI
+790 TIDII
-795 EDEFQLPPGETREIQ
+795 EDEFELSPGETREIQ

-817 ELLDDDSYRFTV
+817 QLLDDDSYRFTV

-842 IELTVVAVNSNSFL
+842 VELTVNSVTSDSFL
-856 NLSQATQDLLVYG
+856 NLSKEMQDILVYG
-869 LTGLGAL
+869 LTGFGAL
-876 LVIALF
+876 LVIVLF
-882 MRSRAENKRI
+882 LRSRAENKRI
-892 VQALDQDDS
+892 AQALERDES

>member
-1 MRNMMVTRKSLT
+1 MDSKSPLT
-13 FFTVVMLISM
+13 VLIVIMLLSM
-23 SAAVVSADVDINL
+23 SATVVSADVDISL

-45 TPDEAAEYTII
+45 SPDEAAEYTIL
-56 VQNSGDDDAAVSLS
+56 VRNTGDDDAAVSLS

-76 CNGFSSTLETTFVQ
+76 CNGFTSTLETTFVQ
-90 VASSSSESVTLTVTV
+90 VGSQSSEQVTLTVTV

-154 TDESATK
+154 TDESTTK

-197 SEDLTATVD
+197 SDELSATVD

-212 EPEGQ
+212 EPEDQ
-217 EEVTVT
+217 QEVTVT

-234 GAHCFI
+234 GSHCFI

-260 LSLNVPQIKEC
+260 LSLNVPEIKEC

-284 GESAANSI
+284 GEQASNSI

-309 SLDGDDIS
+309 SVDGEDIS
-317 GWIDFDSPRSKLLTE
+317 GWVDFDSPRSKLLTE
-332 PGSSEDSH
+332 PGSSDDAH

-363 GRSGSEIGCEKVLT
+363 GRAGSDIGCEKILT
-377 VTVGQEFGASMSLSK
+377 VTVGQEFGASMALSR

-411 NQGNGQETMALG
+411 NEGNGQETMALG

-435 SQSTVTLGSSQ
+435 SKSSVTLGSSQ
-446 SSNDKET
+446 SSNNKET
-453 VGIDVFVPEDASAES
+453 VGVDVFVPEDASAES
-468 DAVISFTV
+468 DAVISFTI

-491 ISVAPRHEVSTSMV
+491 VSVAPRHEVSTSMV

-515 IVKFPI
+515 IVKFPLVI
-521 VVTNAGNIQDTFRLQ
+521 TNEGNIRDTFRLQ
-536 ACDPGDQTGCSN
+536 ACDPGDQTGCGS
-548 PMWES
+548 PMWQS
-553 SFSDSDGNSISQIV
+553 SFSDSDGNSITQLA

-587 ADSARVLVRI
+587 ADSARVLARV

-610 AVVVSNYN
+610 TVVVSNYN
-618 YGMAVSPQSPGDIP
+618 YGMAVSPQSPGEDP
-632 GQMDVTLPPGGA
+632 SQMDVVLPPGGT
-644 LSTFFWIDNTGD
+644 LSTYFWIDNTGD

-666 ITGLESSVFRNVFV
+666 ITGLESSVSRSIFV
-680 DGVEID
+680 EGVKID
-686 DSIQISKEGRVLV
+686 NSIQIPRDGRILI

-704 VMEGVPNGVSG
+704 VMEGVSNGVSG

-727 AQTTSVDVMIQVMT
+727 AQITSVDVMIQVMT
-741 IHDLTFTLEGD
+741 IHDIIFTLEGE
-752 DEKTVN
+752 DEQTVN
-758 YPDKAFFTMYVTN
+758 YPEKAIFSLFVTN
-771 NGNVV
+771 NGNII
-776 EDVEIISGESLRGW
+776 EDIEIISGESLRGW
-790 TVDVI
+790 TIDII
-795 EDEFQLPPGETREIQ
+795 EDEFELSPGETREIQ

-817 ELLDDDSYRFTV
+817 QLLDDDSYRFTV

-842 IELTVVAVNSNSFL
+842 VELTVNSVTSDSFL
-856 NLSQATQDLLVYG
+856 NLSKEMQDILVYG
-869 LTGLGAL
+869 LTAFGAL
-876 LVIALF
+876 LVIVLF

-892 VQALDQDDS
+892 AQALERDES

>member
-1 MRNMMVTRKSLT
+1 MDSKRPLT
-13 FFTVVMLISM
+13 VLIVIMLLSM
-23 SAAVVSADVDINL
+23 SATVVSADVDISL

-45 TPDEAAEYTII
+45 SPDEAAEYTIL
-56 VQNSGDDDAAVSLS
+56 VRNTGDDDAAVSLS

-76 CNGFSSTLETTFVQ
+76 CNGFTSTLETTFVQ
-90 VASSSSESVTLTVTV
+90 VGSQSSEQVTLTVTV

-154 TDESATK
+154 TDESTTK

-197 SEDLTATVD
+197 SDELSATVD

-212 EPEGQ
+212 EPEDQ
-217 EEVTVT
+217 QEVTVT

-234 GAHCFI
+234 GSHCFI

-260 LSLNVPQIKEC
+260 LSLNVPEIKEC

-284 GESAANSI
+284 GEQASNSI

-309 SLDGDDIS
+309 SVDGEDIS
-317 GWIDFDSPRSKLLTE
+317 GWVDFDSPRSKLLTE
-332 PGSSEDSH
+332 PGSSDDAH

-363 GRSGSEIGCEKVLT
+363 GRAGSDIGCEKILT
-377 VTVGQEFGASMSLSK
+377 VTVGQEFGASMALSR

-411 NQGNGQETMALG
+411 NEGNGQETMALG

-435 SQSTVTLGSSQ
+435 SKSSVTLGSSQ
-446 SSNDKET
+446 SSNNKET
-453 VGIDVFVPEDASAES
+453 VGVDVFVPEDASAES
-468 DAVISFTV
+468 DAVISFTI

-491 ISVAPRHEVSTSMV
+491 VSVAPRHEVSTSMV

-515 IVKFPI
+515 IVKFPLVI
-521 VVTNAGNIQDTFRLQ
+521 TNEGNIRDTFRLQ
-536 ACDPGDQTGCSN
+536 ACDPGDQTGCGS
-548 PMWES
+548 PMWQS
-553 SFSDSDGNSISQIV
+553 SFSDSDGNSITQLA

-587 ADSARVLVRI
+587 ADSARVLARV

-610 AVVVSNYN
+610 TVVVSNYN
-618 YGMAVSPQSPGDIP
+618 YGMAVSPQSPGEDP
-632 GQMDVTLPPGGA
+632 SQMDVVLPPGGT
-644 LSTFFWIDNTGD
+644 LSTYFWIDNTGD

-666 ITGLESSVFRNVFV
+666 ITGLESSVSRSIFV
-680 DGVEID
+680 EGVKID
-686 DSIQISKEGRVLV
+686 NSIQIPRDGRILI

-704 VMEGVPNGVSG
+704 VMEGVSNGVSG

-727 AQTTSVDVMIQVMT
+727 AQITSVDVMIQVMT
-741 IHDLTFTLEGD
+741 IHDIIFTLEGE
-752 DEKTVN
+752 DEQTVN
-758 YPDKAFFTMYVTN
+758 YPEKAIFSLFVTN
-771 NGNVV
+771 NGNII
-776 EDVEIISGESLRGW
+776 EDIEIISGESLRGW
-790 TVDVI
+790 TIDII
-795 EDEFQLPPGETREIQ
+795 EDEFELSPGETREIQ

-817 ELLDDDSYRFTV
+817 QLLDDDSYRFTV

-842 IELTVVAVNSNSFL
+842 VELTVNSVTSDSFL
-856 NLSQATQDLLVYG
+856 NLSKEMQDILVYG
-869 LTGLGAL
+869 LTGFGAL
-876 LVIALF
+876 LVIVLF
-882 MRSRAENKRI
+882 LRSRAENKRI
-892 VQALDQDDS
+892 AQALERDES